1 MRLKLLK
8 NSGRWRINEMH
19 SIHLDFLRLA
29 ADDAS
34 MNDCPGARER
44 LYPAPVRGKDAA
56 DNEELLNDWEE
67 FVAPELEMK
76 FAGEVGTFLS
86 DLDSAVKIGPSGD
99 DEDSAEEFRLDVPV
113 DHGMAWFSTL
123 NQARLLL
130 DLKYKLH
137 DAEDAPEE
145 NILREQPSTDDDAA
159 RMLVLMRYEF
169 YAWIQEWLVRHV
181 LSQ

>member
-1 MRLKLLK
+1 
-8 NSGRWRINEMH
+8 
-19 SIHLDFLRLA
+19 
-29 ADDAS
+29 
-34 MNDCPGARER
+34 
-44 LYPAPVRGKDAA
+44 
-56 DNEELLNDWEE
+56 
-67 FVAPELEMK
+67 
-76 FAGEVGTFLS
+76 
-86 DLDSAVKIGPSGD
+86 
-99 DEDSAEEFRLDVPV
+99 
-113 DHGMAWFSTL
+113 MAWFSTL